1 MIEGRYKMKTIYF
14 LLGCA
19 LVLGGCMSVGPD
31 FKAKA
36 LPDPDCSDLLNSGT
50 DGSGRSGAI
59 DGAALSGWWTCL
71 NDPVLSQLMDEA
83 FAQNLDLREARAKVL
98 EARSQLVIDRADGW
112 PELSARGDYTRQRTS
127 ANTAAGQTGGD
138 LVTGTYSAGFDASW
152 EIDIWGGT
160 RRAVEAAEADV
171 KSQEASLASV
181 KVSLAA
187 ELAKAYV
194 KVRTC
199 QEQIRVTKKNIRAQ
213 ADTLE
218 MLESKLAAGLSD
230 ELSVSQAR
238 YNLEDTKSALPQIYT
253 DLESSINSIAVLTGQ
268 IPGSLH
274 QRLSPKQPVPM
285 PPFDIVTQIPGNT
298 LRQRPDVQKA
308 EYDLAAQTARIG
320 QATADLYPSFSLTG
334 AFGLSSLSSA
344 TFFDSDSRTWSL
356 VPGLTLPIF
365 NAGSIR
371 ANIRIQEARQEQLLA
386 QYEGTVL
393 SAIEEIRNA
402 LTAYAREQQR
412 QKALGSAVAAAKD
425 AVAISQDKYRNGLVD
440 FDNVLDAQRS
450 LCLFENSLAD
460 AKGTVTRNFIA
471 LYKAFGGG
479 WAWGDAQ

>member
-1 MIEGRYKMKTIYF
+1 MKTIHF
-14 LLGCA
+14 LLFLLWCV

-36 LPDPDCSDLLNSGT
+36 LPDPDYSDLLNSGNS
-50 DGSGRSGAI
+50 DSSRSGAI
-59 DGAALSGWWTCL
+59 DGASLANWWTCL
-71 NDPVLSQLMDEA
+71 NDPVLSQLMDKA
-83 FAQNLDLREARAKVL
+83 FAGNLDLRQARAKVL

-112 PELSARGDYTRQRTS
+112 PNLSAQGDYTRQRTS
-127 ANTAAGQTGGD
+127 ANTTAGQSGGD

-152 EIDIWGGT
+152 EIDFWGGT
-160 RRAVEAAEADV
+160 RRAVEAAEADL
-171 KSQEASLASV
+171 KSQKANLASV
-181 KVSLAA
+181 KVTLAA

-194 KVRTC
+194 TVRTC
-199 QEQIRVTKKNIRAQ
+199 QEQIRVTKENIRAQ
-213 ADTLE
+213 TDTLE

-238 YNLEDTKSALPQIYT
+238 YNLEDTRSTLPQIYS
-253 DLESSINSIAVLTGQ
+253 DLEAGINSIAVLTGQ

-274 QRLSPKQPVPM
+274 QGLALEKLIPVP
-285 PPFDIVTQIPGNT
+285 PFGMVNQIPGNT

-320 QATADLYPSFSLTG
+320 EATADLYPSFSLTG

-371 ANIRIQEARQEQLLA
+371 ADIRVQEAKQEQLLA
-386 QYEGTVL
+386 QYESTVL

-402 LTAYAREQQR
+402 LTAFAREQQR
-412 QKALGSAVAAAKD
+412 QKALESAVAAAKD
-425 AVAISQDKYRNGLVD
+425 AVTISRDKYRNGLVD

-450 LCLFENSLAD
+450 LCSFEKSLAD
-460 AKGTVTRNFIA
+460 AKGTVTSNFIA

-479 WAWGDAQ
+479 WARDHME